1 MYAFS
6 TQTIVTLVAL
16 SERDRRRR
24 RRNSETSIVGSCTS
38 SGGPSVSDACARL
51 ATSSEEETLTHNLL
65 PSDRAANRFGLL
77 DLTVDNPEAS
87 AHGAAAQAVSM
98 EIEQEI
104 GMLSARI
111 RFAQEYS
118 ASKG

>member
-1 MYAFS
+1 MATVS
-6 TQTIVTLVAL
+6 RHRSSCEACPTIL
-16 SERDRRRR
+16 SSR

-51 ATSSEEETLTHNLL
+51 STSSEEETLTHNLL
-65 PSDRAANRFGLL
+65 PSDGAANRFGLL

-111 RFAQEYS
+111 RAQEYS

>member
-1 MYAFS
+1 MPDDSQQS
-6 TQTIVTLVAL
+6 TLELRNEYCGIVHLI
-16 SERDRRRR
+16 RRPKCIRRVRAIIDELR
-24 RRNSETSIVGSCTS
+24 RRNL
-38 SGGPSVSDACARL
+38 DAQPASKR
-51 ATSSEEETLTHNLL
+51 
-65 PSDRAANRFGLL
+65 PPPNRFGLL

>member
-1 MYAFS
+1 MPDDSQQS
-6 TQTIVTLVAL
+6 TQELRNEYCGIVHLIRRPKCIRRVRAIIDEL
-16 SERDRRRR
+16 RRRNLDAQPASKRRRR
-24 RRNSETSIVGSCTS
+24 ESLWS
-38 SGGPSVSDACARL
+38 P
-51 ATSSEEETLTHNLL
+51 
-65 PSDRAANRFGLL
+65 

-111 RFAQEYS
+111 RAQEYS